1 MGGSV
6 NRLFMAT
13 LQNADI
19 TPREKAAV
27 RLHVFGRFDDWRML
41 YIISGGDLCKTEKS
55 TIHYVSKWKNSQKI
69 QTEIENQRREMYVI
83 EQAQRQRWEAEREEA
98 RKEEEGGESES
109 QPGRS
114 KSRADYTNPTEQ
126 KKLLND
132 LINNAKDPDAK
143 LDALKIIIAGQRDDR
158 QAAKEG
164 KQVRA
169 YLPLNCRDCILYQ
182 REKAKQ
188 DRKKAENATI

>member
-1 MGGSV
+1 MESK
-6 NRLFMAT
+6 T
-13 LQNADI
+13 LQNQYA
-19 TPREKAAV
+19 TEREKAAI
-27 RLHVFGRFDDWRML
+27 RLHVFGGVDDWRLLFQMA
-41 YIISGGDLCKTEKS
+41 GGEANNEKS
-55 TIHYVSKWKNSQKI
+55 LITLVSRWKRSPKVKAE
-69 QTEIENQRREMYVI
+69 TEHQQREKFTI
-83 EQAQRQRWEAEREEA
+83 EQAQRQRWEAE
-98 RKEEEGGESES
+98 KEESEKEEGTGESES
-109 QPGRS
+109 QAGRS
-114 KSRADYTNPTEQ
+114 RSRTDYTKPDEQ

-169 YLPLNCRDCILYQ
+169 FLPLNCRDCILYQ

>member
-1 MGGSV
+1 MESK
-6 NRLFMAT
+6 T
-13 LQNADI
+13 LQNQYA
-19 TPREKAAV
+19 TEREKAAI
-27 RLHVFGRFDDWRML
+27 RLHVFGGVDDWRLLFQMA
-41 YIISGGDLCKTEKS
+41 GGEANNEKS
-55 TIHYVSKWKNSQKI
+55 LITLVSRWKRSPKVKAE
-69 QTEIENQRREMYVI
+69 TEHQQREKFTI
-83 EQAQRQRWEAEREEA
+83 EQAQRQRWEAE
-98 RKEEEGGESES
+98 KEESEKEEGTGESES

-114 KSRADYTNPTEQ
+114 KSRTDYTKPDEQ
-126 KKLLND
+126 KRLLND

-169 YLPLNCRDCILYQ
+169 FLPLNCRDCILYQ